1 VAHDLRG
8 LFSRSVFV
16 LGLTAL
22 LAALLLQSGEMG
34 SADTSMR
41 LQNTHSFWT
50 SEPPVRPE
58 DYPEFGL
65 AGRNG
70 RIHGWYGIGQSILML
85 PFDIA
90 GTYLAGLA
98 IFDSF
103 KGHDISAGAKIDRVT
118 PRERRDAAE

>member
-1 VAHDLRG
+1 MAHDLRAP
-8 LFSRSVFV
+8 FSRPAFL

-50 SEPPVRPE
+50 SAPPVRPE
-58 DYPEFGL
+58 DYRDFEL
-65 AGRNG
+65 IGRNG
-70 RIHGWYGIGQSILML
+70 TIHDWYGIGQSMLML

-90 GTYLAGLA
+90 GTHVADLPM
-98 IFDSF
+98 FDRF
-103 KGHDISAGAKIDRVT
+103 EGTTRASAKWS
-118 PRERRDAAE
+118 